1 MKKTFATLVA
11 IIVAVAG
18 LHAFRAMQ
26 RATITGKVVPADG
39 ADKVYAINGT
49 DSIKIKPTNGTF
61 TFTIKP
67 GSWTVLIDAREP
79 LKDVVLD
86 VAVREGN
93 SANLG
98 EIKLQQ

>member
-11 IIVAVAG
+11 IIIAVAG

-26 RATITGKVVPADG
+26 PSMIRGTVYPVYGVSE
-39 ADKVYAINGT
+39 VYAIHGT
-49 DSIKIKPTNGTF
+49 DSTRIKPGNGTF

-67 GSWTVLIDAREP
+67 GSWKLFINAREP

-86 VAVREGN
+86 VVVKEGQTN
-93 SANLG
+93 NLG
-98 EIKLQQ
+98 QINLQR